1 MFSISSSSRSP
12 GWLAVL
18 PGSGTL
24 TLAHVVRHP
33 GRRAEVV
40 HLEEF
45 ALVGDEAT
53 ALKRLASAFRLKS
66 SRCTTLMGDGGMSS
80 LLAVSDFAPK
90 PPVPAVALAAPNLAG
105 PPADPGPSTIGGGR
119 GQAVAT
125 VIGAVAGGLAGSAVE
140 EGATRTPGVEVT
152 VRLDN
157 GQFLAVVQAD
167 EGEGFRPGERVRIL
181 RDGGTTRVTR

>member
-1 MFSISSSSRSP
+1 MLNRTSRK
-12 GWLAVL
+12 LRAATVAVL
-18 PGSGTL
+18 ALMVLGGCAQGLGSGAYSRTE
-24 TLAHVVRHP
+24 A
-33 GRRAEVV
+33 RRAMTVQFGTIESVRGV
-40 HLEEF
+40 QLEGTKTPIGSV
-45 ALVGDEAT
+45 AGAAVGGIT
-53 ALKRLASAFRLKS
+53 
-66 SRCTTLMGDGGMSS
+66 G
-80 LLAVSDFAPK
+80 
-90 PPVPAVALAAPNLAG
+90 
-105 PPADPGPSTIGGGR
+105 STIGGGR